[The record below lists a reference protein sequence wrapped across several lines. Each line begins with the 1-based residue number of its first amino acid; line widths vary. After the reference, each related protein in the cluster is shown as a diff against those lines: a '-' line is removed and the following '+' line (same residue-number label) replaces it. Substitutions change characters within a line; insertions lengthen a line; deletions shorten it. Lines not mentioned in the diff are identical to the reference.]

1 MEAEQQAA
9 QHRHQTMLQ
18 MDAWARWMETQSH
31 EWTWP
36 SQREMD
42 LPWQWARGAVAAWG
56 QSANGPGWHDL
67 TIEASH
73 GRTVDPPM

>member
-9 QHRHQTMLQ
+9 QHQHQAVLQ
-18 MDAWARWMETQSH
+18 MAARLMETKSH
-31 EWTWP
+31 EWIWP
-36 SQREMD
+36 SSQREMD

-73 GRTVDPPM
+73 GRTVDPLM